1 MSISSDNNVTRKN
14 NIIHLYQY
22 VLDSKTVVVRG
33 ELYEHLIL
41 KTLYDHAKKSSLS
54 TTKIVDHIE
63 TDYNLTNL
71 PFIHI
76 EPAISRLKSKKW
88 VVGKECLA
96 LTSDKTIE
104 IKQHNQIFIEDM
116 KIVLEDLEEKIKK
129 RIPDLSIPL
138 VKDTVKNFY
147 KLLGKTFTTYGKVA
161 AKLII
166 DQQGTINS
174 LKNYKG
180 FREDYNELVLNL
192 IPEHL
197 QDSID
202 EIFNEF
208 FFDPTEKQS
217 KFFYNLAQSHT
228 LLEILNVDPTLQKIQ
243 KNALNKTKMFLDTN
257 VIIYLLFEKSRQ
269 YDSIYAV
276 IERSKQLGATFYINT
291 ITKKEFERWLENN
304 KCGAET
310 IRKIPQKL
318 TDALSNKKIDA
329 PLLTA
334 YADSLKQNP
343 RQSIDQFC
351 LQFEDVSKVLKNK
364 FGVELDEEDIDVY
377 QSSKSYVKLES
388 SIQNITRFKGPNVVK
403 HDALC
408 ILKIKEYRKD
418 NLSNEFGPKAWFLTT
433 DSSLWRA
440 ERNAFPSNEIRASI
454 TSAAWLPIISPL
466 ISPELKTSNT
476 IVGFSKLL
484 SMNFGTGSIISQ
496 EDILNITS
504 AFIDDKYLT
513 VEDLSELIGDKRVR
527 DSLRN
532 LHNAHD
538 KNDRIEEERWT
549 KIGLEAVTKRLKGKH
564 ERETDGYKKSI
575 KQFTKR
581 LDSQDGK
588 LQQQSDQI
596 QSQSKEIRAL
606 NKEKHEKKWQQQFL
620 IGLCIAIAVVVAI
633 PVVLFY
639 TNIVTITGDVLA
651 VVGIEICGLSGIFL
665 GWLSYHKLKT
675 K

>member
-1 MSISSDNNVTRKN
+1 MSISIDNNITEKN

-41 KTLYDHAKKSSLS
+41 KTLYDHAKESSLS
-54 TTKIVDHIE
+54 MTEIMDHIE
-63 TDYNLTNL
+63 TDYNLTKL
-71 PFIHI
+71 PPIHI
-76 EPAISRLKSKKW
+76 EPAISRLASKKW
-88 VVGKECLA
+88 IVGKERLS
-96 LTSDKTIE
+96 LTSDKIIE

-116 KIVLEDLEEKIKK
+116 EIVLKDLEEKIRK
-129 RIPDLSIPL
+129 RIPDLPIPL
-138 VKDTVKNFY
+138 VKATVKNFY

-166 DQQGTINS
+166 DQQGTIDS
-174 LKNYKG
+174 LKNYTG

-269 YDSIYAV
+269 YDSIHAV
-276 IERSKQLGATFYINT
+276 IKHSKQLGATFYINT
-291 ITKKEFERWLENN
+291 ITKKEFERWLKNN
-304 KCGAET
+304 KQGAEI

-318 TDALSNKKIDA
+318 SDALFNKKIDA
-329 PLLTA
+329 PLLIA
-334 YADSLKQNP
+334 YMDSLKQNP

-364 FGVELDEEDIDVY
+364 FGIELDEEDINVY
-377 QSSKSYVKLES
+377 QSNKSYVKLES
-388 SIQNITRFKGPNVVK
+388 SIQNITKFKSPNVVK
-403 HDALC
+403 HDTLC

-418 NLSNEFGPKAWFLTT
+418 NPSNEFGPKAWFLTT
-433 DSSLWRA
+433 DSSLWRV
-440 ERNAFPSNEIRASI
+440 ELKVFPYNEIRASI
-454 TSAAWLPIISPL
+454 TSTAWLPIISPL
-466 ISPELKTSNT
+466 ISPELKTPDT

-484 SMNFGTGSIISQ
+484 SMNFGAGSIIGH

-504 AFIDDKYLT
+504 AFIDDKDLT
-513 VEDLSELIGDKRVR
+513 VKDLSELIGDKHVR
-527 DSLRN
+527 DSLRR
-532 LHNAHD
+532 LHNAHN
-538 KNDRIEEERWT
+538 KNDRVEEERWT

-581 LDSQDGK
+581 LDSQGAI

-596 QSQSKEIRAL
+596 QSQSNEIRAL
-606 NKEKHEKKWQQQFL
+606 NKEKQAKKWRQQFL
-620 IGLCIAIAVVVAI
+620 IRLCIAIASVVVI

-639 TNIVTITGDVLA
+639 TSIVTITGDILT
-651 VVGIEICGLSGIFL
+651 VVSIEIVGLLIIFV
-665 GWLSYHKLKT
+665 GWLNHRKLKT